1 LLILTVSLFHMQYFS
16 EKLQDKIENFIYLI
30 TSN

>member
-16 EKLQDKIENFIYLI
+16 ERLQDKIENFIYLF
-30 TSN
+30 SH